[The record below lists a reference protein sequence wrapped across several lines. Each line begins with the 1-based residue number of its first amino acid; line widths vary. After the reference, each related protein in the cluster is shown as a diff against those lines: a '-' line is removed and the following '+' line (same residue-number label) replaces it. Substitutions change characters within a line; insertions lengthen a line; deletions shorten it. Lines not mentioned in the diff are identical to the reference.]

1 MPKGFTDSDLKELKF
16 INDYYQALLKSSW
29 YAELLSTPFTN
40 LVIQNLQKA
49 SIKNTNKKLS
59 IYSAH
64 A

>member
-1 MPKGFTDSDLKELKF
+1 MPKGFTDSDLRELRF
-16 INDYYQALLKSSW
+16 INDYYQTLLKSGW

-40 LVIQNLQKA
+40 LIIQNIGKA
-49 SIKNTNKKLS
+49 VSKNTKKKLS